1 MKYDGAPS
9 SDLAALGHL
18 PPLRQGKALFVAFSN
33 NAAIIKQKAHYKSL
47 PLPQRGKVADHRAV
61 G

>member
-1 MKYDGAPS
+1 MKKAILGKQEFDKVPS

-18 PPLRQGKALFVAFSN
+18 PP
-33 NAAIIKQKAHYKSL
+33 
-47 PLPQRGKVADHRAV
+47 PQRGKVADQREV

>member
-1 MKYDGAPS
+1 MMERPHPTS
-9 SDLAALGHL
+9 
-18 PPLRQGKALFVAFSN
+18 LRSATFPRCG

-47 PLPQRGKVADHRAV
+47 PLPQRGKVADHREV